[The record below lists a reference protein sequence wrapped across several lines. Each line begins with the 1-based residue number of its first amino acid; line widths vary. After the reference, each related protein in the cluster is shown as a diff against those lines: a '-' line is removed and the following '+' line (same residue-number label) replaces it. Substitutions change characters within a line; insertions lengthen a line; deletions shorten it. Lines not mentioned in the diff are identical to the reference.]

1 MKIATLARLRGI
13 YEHLTLAQRAQLMA
27 IVQCDNQPLSASV
40 CESLEA
46 LELICVDGDEC
57 WNKYVA
63 TEDGRYVASLF

>member
-13 YEHLTLAQRAQLMA
+13 YQGLTLAQRAQLMA
-27 IVQCDNQPLSASV
+27 IVQCDYQQLTIPV
-40 CESLEA
+40 CESLVA
-46 LELICVDGDEC
+46 FELVRLDGDKY